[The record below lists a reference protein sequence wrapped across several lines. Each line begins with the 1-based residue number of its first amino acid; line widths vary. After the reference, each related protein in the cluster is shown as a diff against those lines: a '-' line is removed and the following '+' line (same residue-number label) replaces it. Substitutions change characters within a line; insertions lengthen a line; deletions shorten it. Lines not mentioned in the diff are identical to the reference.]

1 MPPTAYRLLR
11 PAILCVLLS
20 GCGRSGPGAPKLLDL
35 PIKGVVTLDGKPLPG
50 ADIVFMASNPP
61 AVLAAKTKDDGAYQ
75 LQTAAGSPPKVEGN
89 CKVTISRLVKPDGSP
104 LAENETPADTGA
116 REQLPGKYSRFDQTT
131 LSAAITS
138 SEATIDFPL
147 TSQ

>member
-1 MPPTAYRLLR
+1 MPPIVHRLLH
-11 PAILCVLLS
+11 PAIFCLLLS
-20 GCGRSGPGAPKLLDL
+20 GCGRSGPGAPKLLDM
-35 PIKGVVTLDGKPLPG
+35 PIKGVVTLDGKPLAG
-50 ADIVFMASNPP
+50 ADIVFMAGNPP
-61 AVLAAKTKDDGAYQ
+61 AVLAGKTKDDGAYQ
-75 LQTAAGSPPKVEGN
+75 LQAAASSPPKVEGP

-131 LSAAITS
+131 LSAAITAA
-138 SEATIDFPL
+138 EATIDFPL

>member
-1 MPPTAYRLLR
+1 MPPTICRLLR
-11 PAILCVLLS
+11 PAILCLLLS
-20 GCGRSGPGAPKLLDL
+20 GCGRSGPGAPKLLDV
-35 PIKGVVTLDGKPLPG
+35 PIKGVVTLDGRPLAG
-50 ADIVFMASNPP
+50 ADVVFMAGNPP
-61 AVLAAKTKDDGAYQ
+61 AVLAGKTKDDGAYQ
-75 LQTAAGSPPKVEGN
+75 LQAAAGGPPKVEGQ

-131 LSAAITS
+131 LSAAITAA
-138 SEATIDFPL
+138 EATIDFPL